1 MCFKKVLKVFI
12 DIRELIWPLLEPL
25 EESKQKEINETD
37 CFWNSKEEDFILRYV
52 EKYSESEENRKKEV
66 ESKSTIFIGTFGV
79 VTAVLI
85 SLTKE
90 LILNDSVPVTFS
102 KLLLICMMTLAII
115 YLCRAIWFSIK
126 ALERRKYF
134 TMGFPKFMLNEST
147 DKKRQIIIMQYNN
160 TKKNQDEINIKVG
173 YMTMAQEYFKR
184 AIVVV
189 ATFSVIVFV
198 NYIVRCVYYII

>member
-1 MCFKKVLKVFI
+1 MCFKKARKVFI

-25 EESKQKEINETD
+25 EESKQNEINETD
-37 CFWNSKEEDFILRYV
+37 CFWNIKEEDFILRYV

-126 ALERRKYF
+126 ALERRKYY

-160 TKKNQDEINIKVG
+160 TKKNQDEINIKVD

>member
-25 EESKQKEINETD
+25 EESKQNEINETD
-37 CFWNSKEEDFILRYV
+37 CFWKSKEEDFILSYV

-134 TMGFPKFMLNEST
+134 TMGFPKFMLDEST

-160 TKKNQDEINIKVG
+160 TKKNQDEINIKVD

>member
-1 MCFKKVLKVFI
+1 MCFKKARKVFI

-25 EESKQKEINETD
+25 EESKQNEINETD
-37 CFWNSKEEDFILRYV
+37 CFWNIKEEDFILRYV

-90 LILNDSVPVTFS
+90 LILNDSAPVTFS

-126 ALERRKYF
+126 ALERRKYY

-160 TKKNQDEINIKVG
+160 TKKNQDEINIKVD

-198 NYIVRCVYYII
+198 NYIARCVYYMV